1 MSIHFF
7 VDSDHAGENIT
18 RRAQTGVLII
28 INRAQILWFS
38 KKQNLVHTST
48 FVSEFTAMNQA
59 VELTQSLCYKLGMF
73 GIILIGPG
81 SVYFDNYA
89 VYNNVSI
96 PESILNKNHHSVL
109 YNACREAVASDMIR
123 VAKEDIMTNLA
134 NYSPR

>member
-1 MSIHFF
+1 M
-7 VDSDHAGENIT
+7 
-18 RRAQTGVLII
+18 LII

-59 VELTQSLCYKLGMF
+59 VELTQALCYKLRMF
-73 GIILIGPG
+73 SIILIGPG

-96 PESILNKNHHSVL
+96 PESILNKNNHLVSYHAFRKMFSF
-109 YNACREAVASDMIR
+109 
-123 VAKEDIMTNLA
+123 
-134 NYSPR
+134 